1 MKKLILLLL
10 LSFLIFSCKSKKAVH
25 EKKVTTVTNKELVV
39 TYKDT
44 TIYVPKVS
52 TTLSVPLSEFTN
64 VNIND
69 KVLKPKLFS
78 NNNGR
83 AKVSLEIK
91 NNEVIATAD
100 CDSLALRAQIK
111 SELRKE
117 FSDKYEKD
125 MSKVIKQNGV
135 PFVSFL
141 LFSIMILSFGL
152 VAGFLIKT
160 FNII

>member
-1 MKKLILLLL
+1 MKKIILLLL

-25 EKKVTTVTNKELVV
+25 EKEVTTVTNKELVI

-44 TIYVPKVS
+44 TIYVPKI
-52 TTLSVPLSEFTN
+52 TTNLSVPLSEFTN
-64 VNIND
+64 VNG
-69 KVLKPKLFS
+69 KLLTPKLFT

-91 NNEVIATAD
+91 DNEVIAD
-100 CDSLALRAQIK
+100 CECDSLAIRAQIR

-117 FSDKYEKD
+117 FSDKYQNE
-125 MSKVIKQNGV
+125 MSEVIKKSGV
-135 PFVSFL
+135 PFISVVLFL
-141 LFSIMILSFGL
+141 IVALTFGL

>member
-1 MKKLILLLL
+1 MKKIILLLL

-25 EKKVTTVTNKELVV
+25 EKEVTTVTNKELVV

-69 KVLKPKLFS
+69 NVLKPKLFS
-78 NNNGR
+78 NNNGK
-83 AKVSLEIK
+83 AKVTVEIK
-91 NNEVIATAD
+91 DNEVIANCD
-100 CDSLALRAQIK
+100 CDSLAIRAQMRN
-111 SELRKE
+111 EVRKE
-117 FSDKYEKD
+117 FSDKYVKD
-125 MSKVIKQNGV
+125 MKEVIKQNGV